1 MSEGGKTAR
10 SDLIGGAGWMGFG
23 LLIVT
28 QALRMDR
35 FTSMGATLY
44 TMPGFVPGIIG
55 SVVALL
61 GAVLML
67 RGWRRKVA
75 QARLAAAAAATGD
88 VPEPIVNRRVA
99 ITLALSLLYAGA
111 LLGRAP
117 FWLVTALFVA
127 AFTWMFAPEDMPGAR
142 RAIAAAVAGV
152 LTSAAVTVV
161 FQYIFLVRLP

>member
-10 SDLIGGAGWMGFG
+10 SDLLGGAGWVGFG

-28 QALRMDR
+28 EALRMDR
-35 FTSMGATLY
+35 FTAMGATLY

-55 SVVALL
+55 SLIVLL

-67 RGWRRKVA
+67 RGWRRT
-75 QARLAAAAAATGD
+75 QAGTTLPQSGASAG
-88 VPEPIVNRRVA
+88 EPVINRRIAV
-99 ITLALSLLYAGA
+99 TLALSLLYAGA

-127 AFTWMFAPEDMPGAR
+127 AFTWFFAPGDQPPAR
-142 RAIAAAVAGV
+142 RVIAALIAGAV
-152 LTSAAVTVV
+152 TSAVVTVV
-161 FQYIFLVRLP
+161 FQYVFLVRLP